1 MLYPRLNETQT
12 QLGRTPPQ
20 VAVGLR
26 PRLKRNV
33 ALVSET
39 KFYQRARAT
48 TGRDGTAAVCDRLK
62 NPTADNG
69 TQPSDRHRGT
79 SLVK

>member
-26 PRLKRNV
+26 PRLKNKCSSLSLKR
-33 ALVSET
+33 SSI
-39 KFYQRARAT
+39 KGRGPRRAVM
-48 TGRDGTAAVCDRLK
+48 GL
-62 NPTADNG
+62 
-69 TQPSDRHRGT
+69 Q
-79 SLVK
+79 